1 MDFKS
6 LLTKHSGKKDMPS
19 DGRPTGRGA
28 ARQSGEV
35 PRVGP
40 DDKGFRFR
48 EASVGSQD
56 AAPVSVRQSRS
67 GRKHAAAL
75 YRSLPPQL
83 QEHSKAQEHL
93 WEYLGKLPVNEI
105 GVPEYYPSL
114 SRDLRELT
122 NRNLIYPLGKGVFVH
137 IYKTETDVRDFYM
150 PVEPVM
156 DEAIPKLMQEVD
168 KQLVNYVSD
177 LEVATDIEER
187 VQLLL
192 QCLEEICQVKNGRQR
207 RGAIQVSERELRGL
221 KYLMVR
227 DKAGMGAI
235 EPLIND
241 PYIEDVSCS
250 GVGPLFIEHRI
261 FGGLICGITFDN
273 NEELDHYIISL
284 SEKIG
289 RPVTVRE
296 PIVDAT
302 LPDGSRVNIVYGG
315 DVSKRGSNFTI
326 RKFAATPMSILDLV
340 AGGTLSYDMAAYIS
354 LMLSEGMNTFVSGE
368 TASGKTTMLNA
379 ISTFIPP
386 QSKIVSIEDTP
397 ELQVPHPNWT
407 REVVR
412 GSGTSGSSVTMFDLL
427 RAALR
432 QRPNEIIIGEIRGE
446 EGAIAFQAM
455 QTGHACMATFHASSV
470 EKLIQR
476 LTGHPINIPKTYI
489 DNLNIVIIMS
499 AVRLAD
505 GTPVRRILSI
515 NEVIEYDPETNSFGF
530 IEVFRWDPATDT
542 FEFPGFLN
550 TNLLENVVSVRRGIP
565 PRESRR
571 IYAQLQERADVL
583 RKLHE
588 RDITNFYELHNVLA
602 QANREGLFR

>member
-1 MDFKS
+1 
-6 LLTKHSGKKDMPS
+6 
-19 DGRPTGRGA
+19 
-28 ARQSGEV
+28 
-35 PRVGP
+35 
-40 DDKGFRFR
+40 
-48 EASVGSQD
+48 
-56 AAPVSVRQSRS
+56 
-67 GRKHAAAL
+67 
-75 YRSLPPQL
+75 
-83 QEHSKAQEHL
+83 
-93 WEYLGKLPVNEI
+93 
-105 GVPEYYPSL
+105 
-114 SRDLRELT
+114 
-122 NRNLIYPLGKGVFVH
+122 
-137 IYKTETDVRDFYM
+137 
-150 PVEPVM
+150 
-156 DEAIPKLMQEVD
+156 
-168 KQLVNYVSD
+168 
-177 LEVATDIEER
+177 
-187 VQLLL
+187 
-192 QCLEEICQVKNGRQR
+192 
-207 RGAIQVSERELRGL
+207 
-221 KYLMVR
+221 
-227 DKAGMGAI
+227 
-235 EPLIND
+235 
-241 PYIEDVSCS
+241 
-250 GVGPLFIEHRI
+250 
-261 FGGLICGITFDN
+261 
-273 NEELDHYIISL
+273 
-284 SEKIG
+284 
-289 RPVTVRE
+289 
-296 PIVDAT
+296 
-302 LPDGSRVNIVYGG
+302 
-315 DVSKRGSNFTI
+315 
-326 RKFAATPMSILDLV
+326 
-340 AGGTLSYDMAAYIS
+340 
-354 LMLSEGMNTFVSGE
+354 MLSEGMNTFVSGE

-489 DNLNIVIIMS
+489 DNLNVVIIMS

-515 NEVIEYDPETNSFGF
+515 NEIIEYDPETNSFGF